1 MVFKIKQMTHLQAG
15 DKAPNFKG
23 LNQKGEEVV
32 LADFSG
38 KKIILFFYPKDM
50 TPGCTAQACNL
61 GENYSDLISK
71 GFEVIG
77 VSADSVVRHQ
87 KFVNKY
93 ELPFTLIADES
104 KEIIEAY
111 GVWGPKKLAGREYE
125 GIHRITFIID
135 ESGVIE
141 KVILKVKTK
150 THTEQVL
157 AELGL

>member
-1 MVFKIKQMTHLQAG
+1 MTHLQAG
-15 DKAPNFKG
+15 DKAPDFKG
-23 LNQKGEEVV
+23 LNQKGEEVN
-32 LADFSG
+32 LTDFKG
-38 KKIILFFYPKDM
+38 KRVILFFYPKDM

-61 GENYSDLISK
+61 GENYSELTSK
-71 GFEVIG
+71 GFEVVG
-77 VSADSVVRHQ
+77 VSADSVARHQ
-87 KFVNKY
+87 KFVDKY
-93 ELPFTLIADES
+93 ELPFTLVADES
-104 KEIIEAY
+104 KEIIGAY

-135 ESGVIE
+135 GTGTIE

>member
-1 MVFKIKQMTHLQAG
+1 
-15 DKAPNFKG
+15 
-23 LNQKGEEVV
+23 
-32 LADFSG
+32 
-38 KKIILFFYPKDM
+38 M

-61 GENYSDLISK
+61 GENYSELTSK

-87 KFVNKY
+87 KFVDKY

-104 KEIIEAY
+104 KEIIQAY

-157 AELGL
+157 AELAG